1 MGGFMKTSALLKGFL
16 LTCCIVACS
25 FTGYAQ
31 GKGGSLVRVITKETL
46 PSKAGQFKARV
57 VNRAKLPYPPEQ
69 LNQMM
74 QRDRTEAD
82 EVISGRRMEGAAE
95 NLDETILKKTYEIMP
110 PAIKP
115 TPERQLMAA
124 MLTSEETAKRIA
136 RNGGGKRFDM
146 MSPEAA
152 RKTYYQRMKE
162 FATLK
167 KFVDI
172 KMFYFKADGVSAIS
186 MPPHERAQMSQDVG
200 ELRIRLKFLS
210 LYYFPEDMPLYLAT
224 KYLTQRMIALQPG
237 LAGVLEKMPAYL
249 RKDRVYDKQEFMLA
263 SPGKDVQRPPLPAG
277 LKIAVV
283 NDDPDILSA
292 MANFG
297 RWGRFGAGAQVTT
310 FDSIYKLGDSL
321 KHGSKYDI
329 IFSDISMPNGSGM
342 LLVNKLR
349 ENSINTPVI
358 GLSGYKEDAVKG
370 EDLFE
375 IGFDGYV
382 MSDDYGYRRAPEAL
396 QNYFYYRN
404 LHKWMR

>member
-1 MGGFMKTSALLKGFL
+1 MNRSALFKGFVL
-16 LTCCIVACS
+16 ACCVFFWS
-25 FTGYAQ
+25 FAGYAQ
-31 GKGGSLVRVITKETL
+31 GKGGSLVRFIKKETL
-46 PSKAGQFKARV
+46 PSKAGQFQARV

-69 LNQMM
+69 LQQMM
-74 QRDRTEAD
+74 KRDRTDAD
-82 EVISGRRMEGAAE
+82 EVISGRRPDGIPNNME
-95 NLDETILKKTYEIMP
+95 ETILQKTYEVMP

-124 MLTSEETAKRIA
+124 MLTSEETAKRIS
-136 RNGGGKRFDM
+136 RNGGGRKFDM

-152 RKTYYQRMKE
+152 RKTYYQRMQE
-162 FATLK
+162 FAKLK

-186 MPPHERAQMSQDVG
+186 MPPHERAQMTQDVG

-210 LYYFPEDMPLYLAT
+210 LYYFPEDLPLYLAT
-224 KYLTQRMIALQPG
+224 KYLTQRMIELQPG
-237 LAGVLEKMPAYL
+237 LAGVLEKMPVYL
-249 RKDRVYDKQEFMLA
+249 RKDRIYEKQEFMLA
-263 SPGKDVQRPPLPAG
+263 SPGKEVKIPALPAG

-321 KHGSKYDI
+321 KKGEKYDI

-349 ENSINTPVI
+349 ENNINTPVI
-358 GLSGYKEDAVKG
+358 GLSGYKEESVKG

-396 QNYFYYRN
+396 QNYFYYRS